1 MEQPIKKTA
10 KERIFDFIK
19 TFGSITTWEAF
30 TELGIT
36 RLSEYIRQLREDY
49 DVKDELL
56 SRVNRYGEK
65 VHFKRFWI
73 EDFNG
78 YKTSIGKEN

>member
-1 MEQPIKKTA
+1 MSKLAQVINVN
-10 KERIFDFIK
+10 
-19 TFGSITTWEAF
+19 G
-30 TELGIT
+30 
-36 RLSEYIRQLREDY
+36 EDY

-65 VHFKRFWI
+65 VHFKKFWI

-78 YKTSIGKEN
+78 YKTPIGKEN